1 MSVIGYQQTLSALDS
16 VMDRFR
22 IAHTANITLPATAS
36 ATVINATATMP
47 ETSTSGNGAGIVF
60 SGRFNYAKIQ
70 PLVNVASQA
79 FVMHVVG
86 FSRADDSTYRPM
98 LLCTVNVTASGSGT
112 GQTINAATL
121 FPGLTYSKV
130 NGDCKIFNGN
140 AAICNGGGILV
151 DILGYERVEI
161 VMTVAS
167 GTVTGNALISL
178 I

>member
-1 MSVIGYQQTLSALDS
+1 MSVIGHLQTISALDS
-16 VMDRFR
+16 VFDRFR
-22 IAHTANITLPATAS
+22 VAHGTNVTLPATAS
-36 ATVINATATMP
+36 ATVLNATDTMP
-47 ETSTSGNGAGIVF
+47 ETSTSGNDAGIVF

-70 PLVNVASQA
+70 PLVSVASQA

-86 FSRADDSTYRPM
+86 FSRSESGRYHPM
-98 LLCTVNVTASGSGT
+98 LLCTVNVTASSSGT
-112 GQTINAATL
+112 GQSINGTTL

-140 AAICNGGGILV
+140 AAICNGGGVLV
-151 DILGYERVEI
+151 DILGYERVEV

-167 GTVTGNALISL
+167 GTVTANALISL